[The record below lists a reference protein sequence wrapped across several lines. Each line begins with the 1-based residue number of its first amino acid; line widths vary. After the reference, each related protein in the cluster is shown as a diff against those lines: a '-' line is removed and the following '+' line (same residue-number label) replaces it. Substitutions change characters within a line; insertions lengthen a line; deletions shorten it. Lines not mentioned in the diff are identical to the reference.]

1 MHSVQAS
8 SLAYFILL
16 ATGHSADLGEE
27 AELGMAE
34 ENEDKVAWVLDRM
47 SLTEE
52 LFGVF
57 NINLGFRTASQRNKG
72 LSGSEEL
79 LAR

>member
-34 ENEDKVAWVLDRM
+34 ENEDKVAWVVEIM
-47 SLTEE
+47 YGWIGQQPGS
-52 LFGVF
+52 
-57 NINLGFRTASQRNKG
+57 G
-72 LSGSEEL
+72 LSDRPR
-79 LAR
+79 LALGQIHF